1 MLGQILFAVVWILEL
16 VWNWMKAEW
25 AKVNFNIQQERSVV
39 DERSTDT
46 KRRKEKRVKSGKRQR
61 SRKTPQ

>member
-1 MLGQILFAVVWILEL
+1 MVWILEL

-39 DERSTDT
+39 DERSADT

>member
-1 MLGQILFAVVWILEL
+1 MVWILEL
-16 VWNWMKAEW
+16 VWNWMKVEW

-39 DERSTDT
+39 DERSADT